1 MLTRNIGIPASTP
14 KVERVVNPLLDLGV
28 KWLTAGTLTTKRGK
42 VKPILGGEPT
52 QLFWTR
58 WKNQVERLQITAL
71 GITLKKHSKGQWE
84 VLLWVN
90 RHTLPDASKVA
101 ETVGADI
108 VALSVKC
115 DEENVQRLEMTP
127 L

>member
-1 MLTRNIGIPASTP
+1 MLTRNLGIPTNTP
-14 KVERVVNPLLDLGV
+14 KVERAVNPLLDLGV

-52 QLFWTR
+52 CLFWTR
-58 WKNQVERLQITAL
+58 WKNCAHRKSMNGL
-71 GITLKKHSKGQWE
+71 GITLKKHAKGQWE

-90 RHTLPDASKVA
+90 RHTLPDACKVA
-101 ETVGADI
+101 EAVGADI

-115 DEENVQRLEMTP
+115 DEENAQRLEMTP
-127 L
+127 F